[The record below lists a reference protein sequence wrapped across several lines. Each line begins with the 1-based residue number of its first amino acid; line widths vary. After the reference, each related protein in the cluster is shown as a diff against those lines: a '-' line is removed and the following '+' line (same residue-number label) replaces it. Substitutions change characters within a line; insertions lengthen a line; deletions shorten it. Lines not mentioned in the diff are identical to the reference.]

1 MEKYAATNIA
11 MPALQM
17 QMQIPL
23 FRDDDTKWQA
33 VQSRDPGADGFFV
46 YGVRTTKVFCRPTC
60 KARLAR
66 RANVRFYATTDE
78 AKKNGFRACKRC
90 KPEVL
95 GLMPEEAAVQKI
107 RAFVRDH
114 QPGAGAGRGSGETQ
128 SLSQMAKKTG
138 LSKWHFH
145 RVFKK
150 CVGVTPVEYLKRLR
164 DDPAGWSPELGSDG
178 SLSWTDQLDLT
189 GLDMDFDFDFGFLND
204 PLLVVDQNTQS
215 SSSSTSVSQIEG
227 SPATTFSKSECSPLT
242 FDDLLVWPESNTT
255 E

>member
-1 MEKYAATNIA
+1 MEVMDSHIADIAT
-11 MPALQM
+11 PALQ
-17 QMQIPL
+17 IPI

-33 VQSRDPGADGFFV
+33 VQSRDPIADGFFV

-66 RANVRFYATTDE
+66 RANVRFYATGEE
-78 AKKNGFRACKRC
+78 AKENGFRACKRC

-95 GLMPEEAAVQKI
+95 GLMPEEEAVQKI
-107 RAFVRDH
+107 RAFVRNH
-114 QPGAGAGRGSGETQ
+114 QSVVGTNRVIGEMKM

-150 CVGVTPVEYLKRLR
+150 CVGVTPVEYLKTLR
-164 DDPAGWSPELGSDG
+164 DEAASLSPETESDG
-178 SLSWTDQLDLT
+178 GLSWTEQF
-189 GLDMDFDFDFGFLND
+189 GLVSFDSFDMGLGFGFLDD
-204 PLLVVDQNTQS
+204 PLALAQS
-215 SSSSTSVSQIEG
+215 TESASTTVSQ
-227 SPATTFSKSECSPLT
+227 SDSSLFA
-242 FDDLLVWPESNTT
+242 FDDLLVWPDSNAN

>member
-11 MPALQM
+11 MPALQR
-17 QMQIPL
+17 PL

-66 RANVRFYATTDE
+66 RANVRFYATGDE

-95 GLMPEEAAVQKI
+95 GLMPEEEAVQKI
-107 RAFVRDH
+107 RAFVREH
-114 QPGAGAGRGSGETQ
+114 QPAAGADAGVFGETQ
-128 SLSQMAKKTG
+128 MSLSQMAKKTG

-164 DDPAGWSPELGSDG
+164 DDSAGSSPEYENDG
-178 SLSWTDQLDLT
+178 GLNWTEQLDLT

-204 PLLVVDQNTQS
+204 PLLVVEQSTQS
-215 SSSSTSVSQIEG
+215 SSTTAST
-227 SPATTFSKSECSPLT
+227 SECSPFT
-242 FDDLLVWPESNTT
+242 FDDLLVWPESNST

>member
-1 MEKYAATNIA
+1 MEKYAATNMA

-17 QMQIPL
+17 QMPL

-33 VQSRDPGADGFFV
+33 VQSRDAGADGFFV

-66 RANVRFYATTDE
+66 RANVRFYATGDE

-114 QPGAGAGRGSGETQ
+114 QPPAGADRGSGETQ

-164 DDPAGWSPELGSDG
+164 DDPAGWSPGIESDG
-178 SLSWTDQLDLT
+178 GLSWTDQLDLT

-204 PLLVVDQNTQS
+204 PLLVVDQNTNTQ
-215 SSSSTSVSQIEG
+215 SSSTSTTVSQ
-227 SPATTFSKSECSPLT
+227 SECSPFT
-242 FDDLLVWPESNTT
+242 FDDLLVWPESNTI

>member
-1 MEKYAATNIA
+1 MDKYAINIA
-11 MPALQM
+11 MPALQL
-17 QMQIPL
+17 PL
-23 FRDDDTKWQA
+23 FKDDDTKWQA
-33 VQSRDPGADGFFV
+33 VQSRDPNADGFFV

-66 RANVRFYATTDE
+66 RANVRFYATGDE

-95 GLMPEEAAVQKI
+95 GLMPEEEAVQKI

-114 QPGAGAGRGSGETQ
+114 QSAAGTDRVFGETRM

-150 CVGVTPVEYLKRLR
+150 CVGITPVEYLKRLR
-164 DDPAGWSPELGSDG
+164 DNTASLSPEVESDG
-178 SLSWTDQLDLT
+178 GLSWTDQLDLSN
-189 GLDMDFDFDFGFLND
+189 LDMEFDFDFGFLND
-204 PLLVVDQNTQS
+204 PLLVVNQGTES
-215 SSSSTSVSQIEG
+215 PSVSQ
-227 SPATTFSKSECSPLT
+227 SECSPFS
-242 FDDLLVWPESNTT
+242 FDDLLVWPDSNAN

>member
-1 MEKYAATNIA
+1 MEKYAANDIA

-17 QMQIPL
+17 PV
-23 FRDDDTKWQA
+23 FKDDDTKWQA

-66 RANVRFYATTDE
+66 RANVRFYATGDE

-95 GLMPEEAAVQKI
+95 GLMPEEEAVQKI
-107 RAFVRDH
+107 RMFVRDH
-114 QPGAGAGRGSGETQ
+114 QPAGTGRVFGEMRM

-164 DDPAGWSPELGSDG
+164 DDSASWSPEVESDG
-178 SLSWTDQLDLT
+178 GLSWTDQLDLT
-189 GLDMDFDFDFGFLND
+189 GLDMDFDFGFLND
-204 PLLVVDQNTQS
+204 PLLAADQDTQGS
-215 SSSSTSVSQIEG
+215 SSV
-227 SPATTFSKSECSPLT
+227 SKSDCSPFT
-242 FDDLLVWPESNTT
+242 FDDLMSWPESNAN